1 MSLNENEAHLLCDEE
16 FFHTSHFNQFQN
28 LYNNAPELFLEKNID
43 GNLPLHFLCF
53 RGMYISSVHK
63 RIFTDPL
70 NNAIELLLNHHPRLF
85 FEKNNFGES
94 PLHILAMN
102 YFNSEAADIFKKVF
116 RKLSYLNKL
125 KTIQEKHLKNNNG
138 DTPLHHLCNL
148 IHFNRHVVTAMQEI
162 IRIQP
167 SLLTL
172 ENNNGNTPLHLL
184 AKKNIRISDEID
196 ESVHHVIKSILN
208 KHEINPFTKNKA
220 GDTPVHSLLKNKYF
234 NNYTIDTIQCF
245 FEKDILKLKDNDGNT
260 PLHCMC
266 MNPNLWQYIP
276 HFFKREQLSASMKN
290 NNGDTPLHILCF
302 QPYTSTMNNVLEF
315 LLPFKNSKNKEGRIP
330 REVMYEN
337 ENYNDFDF
345 TGL

>member
-16 FFHTSHFNQFQN
+16 FFHTGHFNQFQN
-28 LYNNAPELFLEKNID
+28 LYNNNPQLFLEKNID

-63 RIFTDPL
+63 RVFTDTL
-70 NNAIELLLNHHPRLF
+70 NNAIELLLNDHPRLF
-85 FEKNNFGES
+85 LEKNNFGES

-102 YFNSEAADIFKKVF
+102 YFNSEAADILKKVF
-116 RKLSYLNKL
+116 SELSYLNKL
-125 KTIQEKHLKNNNG
+125 KTIQEKRLKNNNG

-148 IHFNRHVVTAMQEI
+148 IHFNSHVVTAMQEI

-172 ENNNGNTPLHLL
+172 KNNNGNTPLHLL
-184 AKKNIRISDEID
+184 AKKNIRISNEID
-196 ESVHHVIKSILN
+196 KNVHDVIKSILN
-208 KHEINPFTKNKA
+208 EHEIDPFTKNKER
-220 GDTPVHSLLKNKYF
+220 DTPVHSLLKNKYF

-245 FEKDILKLKDNDGNT
+245 FEKDILTLKGNDGNT

-266 MNPNLWQYIP
+266 MNPNLWQYVP
-276 HFFKREQLSASMKN
+276 HFFKKKQLSTSMKN

-302 QPYTSTMNNVLEF
+302 QPYTSAMNNVLKF
-315 LLPFKNSKNKEGRIP
+315 LDVFKNIPNKDGEFP
-330 REVMYEN
+330 RRVMDSN
-337 ENYNDFDF
+337 ENIEEFNF